1 MERKMM
7 AEYPPYTI
15 TSKMLRLSSEI
26 SEMIAEIG
34 AVNMNLHAPILRKK
48 NRVRSITGSLQIE
61 GNTLGEEQITAL
73 IEGRRVLG
81 SMREIEEVKGAIR
94 AYDAIEAYDPFS
106 IDDLLLAHRR
116 MMGPLLER
124 AGTFRFG
131 NVGVY
136 GKEGV
141 SHIAP
146 PPDQVPALMER
157 LFEWL
162 RWTDEHPLIA
172 SSVFHYE
179 FEFIHP
185 FIDGNGRI
193 GRLWHS
199 VILGNYR
206 EIFYFVPIESI
217 VRTHQTRYYEMLEAS
232 GSLGE
237 STPFVE
243 FMLEVIHQSVEEFL
257 TEYRKSDQKSSQKS
271 DQKILNLLQKD
282 KRMSI
287 REMTLRLKMS
297 ESGVKKVLKKLKAE
311 GKLRRIGSAKGG
323 YWEVSNSDRN

>member
-1 MERKMM
+1 MM